1 MTDEQLIYLEETLE
15 RSQFM
20 EFLVDNLDKGVITY
34 LQYKSFMEVYYDY
47 RE

>member
-15 RSQFM
+15 RSQFV

-34 LQYKSFMEVYYDY
+34 LQYKSFMEVQHDY